1 MLQLT
6 ETALKKVKREMDK
19 DPEKEFVRIFVSP
32 GWCSTAVVNVTLDES
47 TKENHVTM
55 EAEGIKFLIHKDQV
69 STFDDQ
75 ALDFLETYFGMGNFL
90 LKEIE

>member
-1 MLQLT
+1 M
-6 ETALKKVKREMDK
+6 
-19 DPEKEFVRIFVSP
+19 
-32 GWCSTAVVNVTLDES
+32 VNVTLDES
-47 TKENHVTM
+47 TKEDHVTM
-55 EAEGIKFLIHKDQV
+55 EAEGIKFLVHKDQV